1 MNGASVRDH
10 SCVLLSLLPFAR
22 PSVSFSIPDS
32 PESEAMSAA
41 PRLPLAPDGYLKE
54 RPLHTRYYTWYQIL
68 ISKLERLCRSAQD
81 DIQANSK
88 PSKAVKESLD
98 AWETA
103 FKVQFSQEWVDLLNK
118 AQLDDIYI
126 ELYGLAEYLFALNI
140 DGPNASGWQPSL
152 LPSRK
157 L

>member
-10 SCVLLSLLPFAR
+10 SCALLSLLPFAR

-68 ISKLERLCRSAQD
+68 ISKLERLCRSTQY
-81 DIQANSK
+81 DIVPNSK

-126 ELYGLAEYLFALNI
+126 ELYGLAEYFFALNMRR
-140 DGPNASGWQPSL
+140 S
-152 LPSRK
+152 
-157 L
+157 